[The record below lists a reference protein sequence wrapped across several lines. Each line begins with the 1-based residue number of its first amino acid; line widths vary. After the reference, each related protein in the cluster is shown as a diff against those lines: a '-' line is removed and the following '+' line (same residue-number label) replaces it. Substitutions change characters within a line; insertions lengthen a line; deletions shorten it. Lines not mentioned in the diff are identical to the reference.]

1 MSGTINL
8 ARGWPSKESMRLVA
22 PFLKRWSSDSLEQA
36 SKCGTGA
43 ETLLN
48 YGAACPL
55 MEKTFSSCLRDF
67 MLRHGWGSS
76 SIISAFNLVLTP
88 GGSYGIDLCVRQSI
102 ADLGKRQIALV
113 ESPTYYLVEPILKD
127 HNLEPFPIET
137 DEHGIIPSALE
148 NTLNELNQKE
158 KTVQLLY
165 TIPNHQNPTSSV
177 LLPNRRKEIVELSNK
192 HDFYIVADEVYQCL
206 SFDGYV
212 APESIA
218 TLGERVFSV
227 NSFSKILSPGI
238 RLGWIASKNKLT
250 VSDGVHQ
257 SGGDICGF
265 TAAIVQVGLEN
276 GEMDQILARTQQD
289 LGERSSLLY
298 NALSKALGM

>member
-1 MSGTINL
+1 
-8 ARGWPSKESMRLVA
+8 
-22 PFLKRWSSDSLEQA
+22 
-36 SKCGTGA
+36 
-43 ETLLN
+43 
-48 YGAACPL
+48 
-55 MEKTFSSCLRDF
+55 

-206 SFDGYV
+206 SFDGRYCKRLGQSALFDLRTGYV